1 MIPYSAVSS
10 YSLTLDQLSVAAL
23 ADLRG
28 LLDGLQGTSPERTQ
42 MVLHEAFPEVF
53 DPFVSA
59 TSAVSAS
66 FYEEVRDM
74 SGVKGSFAAQTLD
87 SVETDRWRSLVG
99 FGTAPAVFEQ
109 GGAALMYSLLSGGL
123 TKVLTEMAADT
134 VIGNA
139 GLDPAPMAYQRVP
152 QPGCCAFCGM
162 LASRGAAYSSQEAA
176 TGVVGRGVPV
186 GKGRGKGSKG
196 RGGGIKPRGAR
207 KVGETFHDHCRCRAV
222 PVSPGNSVEMQAD
235 ADKYFASYAT
245 ARDRVNAGL
254 ELRSTTYEAPDGS
267 LKNKYE
273 WVDSTGVVSAA
284 QKTKNIVAGMRHD
297 LGVK

>member
-87 SVETDRWRSLVG
+87 SVEVDRWRSLVG

-109 GGAALMYSLLSGGL
+109 GGMALVYSLLSGGL
-123 TKVLTEMAADT
+123 TRVLTEMAADT

-162 LASRGAAYSSQEAA
+162 LASRGASETTAYSSEESALR
-176 TGVVGRGVPV
+176 VVGRGVHV
-186 GKGRGKGSKG
+186 EKTRGRRGGQGKG
-196 RGGGIKPRGAR
+196 IGAR
-207 KVGETFHDHCRCRAV
+207 GSRKIGEKFHDHCKCRAV
-222 PVSPGNSVEMQAD
+222 PVTEGNSVQMQAD
-235 ADKYFASYAT
+235 AEKYFDAYGA
-245 ARDRVNAGL
+245 ARD
-254 ELRSTTYEAPDGS
+254 
-267 LKNKYE
+267 K
-273 WVDSTGVVSAA
+273 VSAA
-284 QKTKNIVAGMRHD
+284 RRADGYKGYGDQAKSQKMILAEMRTS